1 MKKKIIIYFLFI
13 FLFVLFACNKDKKQ
27 EVESDTKLGFTPKE
41 PPIFNSERAWQF
53 LLDQVG
59 FGPRNPNSIGHEKC
73 LQYFHK
79 LLSECAGSVTLQKWV
94 DDGYDGE
101 KLNLTNVIA
110 SFNTQ
115 STTRILLCAHWDSRP
130 RADREK
136 DPKKQKMPIL
146 GANDGASGVAVLLEL
161 AKLMKD
167 NPPPIGV
174 DILLVDGEDYGKEG
188 DLSKYFLGSRYFG
201 KNKPANYYPVYG
213 ILLDMIGDKNL
224 RLPKEGY
231 SARRFHPM
239 LVDHIWNIGRSK
251 GYYQFD
257 YSIGGAVEDDH
268 VILNEYGIQCIDII
282 DMDLIGNDS
291 NDENRNYWHTLRDT
305 PERCSKESLKIVGDV
320 LLELIYK
327 KPLI

>member
-1 MKKKIIIYFLFI
+1 MKNNFKIIIVIITLLLF
-13 FLFVLFACNKDKKQ
+13 FSCNKEKKT
-27 EVESDTKLGFTPKE
+27 EDDNLKTGITAKE
-41 PPIFNSERAWQF
+41 PPKFNADRAWQY
-53 LLDQVG
+53 LIDQVN
-59 FGPRNPNSIGHEKC
+59 FGPRNPNSKAHENC
-73 LQYFHK
+73 LQYFYK
-79 LLSECAGSVTLQKWV
+79 VLLESTNSVTLQKWV
-94 DDGYDGE
+94 EDGYNGE

-110 SFNTQ
+110 SFNTEA
-115 STTRILLCAHWDSRP
+115 TTRILLCAHWDSRP

-136 DPKKQKMPIL
+136 DPKKQKMPIP

-174 DILLVDGEDYGKEG
+174 DILLLDGEDYGQEG

-201 KNKPANYYPVYG
+201 KNKPANYYPVYA
-213 ILLDMIGDKNL
+213 ILLDMVGDKNL

-239 LVDHIWNIGRSK
+239 LVDHIWNIGRSL
-251 GYYQFD
+251 GYSQFD
-257 YSIGGAVEDDH
+257 YSIGGAIEDDH
-268 VILNEYGIQCIDII
+268 VILNEYGIQCINII
-282 DMDLIGNDS
+282 DIDLVGNTS

-305 PERCSKESLKIVGDV
+305 PDKCSKESLKVVGDV

-327 KPLI
+327 KPLF